1 MKTNYHLLTEE
12 QQDLRL
18 MVREFADKE
27 IIPTAK
33 ECDISGTFPKELSEK
48 PMRWG

>member
-33 ECDISGTFPKELSEK
+33 ECDIRSFSEK